1 MKNKADMLLIMLLDE
16 LMPDTGTGFFNKN
29 GENENFEVL
38 QEVLRDEETKDKF
51 YEVLLNTL
59 GNTLKIKYDI

>member
-16 LMPDTGTGFFNKN
+16 LMPDTGTGFFNAN

-38 QEVLRDEETKDKF
+38 QEVLGDEEIKDKF
-51 YEVLLNTL
+51 YEVLLDTL

>member
-29 GENENFEVL
+29 VENENFEVL
-38 QEVLRDEETKDKF
+38 QEVLGDEETKDKF